1 MGLATEEEKNL
12 QNKGKRSLQRC
23 GSYYRSNLVIH
34 RIKKMQMTPT
44 HYTGAEMGHN
54 TV

>member
-23 GSYYRSNLVIH
+23 GSYYRSTLVIH